1 MVNDK
6 FIYTK
11 DEVTIKQ
18 PSCKNC
24 AYAINNGVNG
34 CKIDKQDLE
43 IKFGLNSGKLFH
55 ILFYTH

>member
-6 FIYTK
+6 FIYSK

-43 IKFGLNSGKLFH
+43 IKFGLKECD
-55 ILFYTH
+55 FYKNEH

>member
-18 PSCKNC
+18 PDCKNC
-24 AYAINNGVNG
+24 IHAINNGVNG

-43 IKFGLNSGKLFH
+43 IKFGLKECSSFKKQQ
-55 ILFYTH
+55 

>member
-1 MVNDK
+1 M
-6 FIYTK
+6 ICLLYK

-24 AYAINNGVNG
+24 TYAINNGVNG

-43 IKFGLNSGKLFH
+43 IKFGLKECG
-55 ILFYTH
+55 FYKNKY

>member
-24 AYAINNGVNG
+24 AYAINNGVHG
-34 CKIDKQDLE
+34 CTIVKPNFE
-43 IKFGLNSGKLFH
+43 IKFGLPSSA
-55 ILFYTH
+55 FYKH